1 MPDLTIAQRGHQI
14 SQKAAALGF
23 DWDCA
28 ADVLDKL
35 IEEIGEIR
43 SAMDENDSAHVRE
56 EVGDLFFALINFNR
70 KMHIDSDSAFEA
82 GVAKFERRFQALEN
96 IVSQSGRQ
104 IGELSMSELEAVW
117 QRVKKEEHHA
127 T

>member
-1 MPDLTIAQRGHQI
+1 MSDLTIAQRGHQI
-14 SQKAAALGF
+14 SQKAAMLGF

>member
-14 SQKAAALGF
+14 SQKAATLGF

-28 ADVLDKL
+28 SDVLDKL

>member
-43 SAMDENDSAHVRE
+43 SAMDENDRAHVRE

-70 KMHIDSDSAFEA
+70 KMHIDSDTAFEA
-82 GVAKFERRFQALEN
+82 GVTKFERRFQALEN